1 MEYVQEKMNAKA
13 IQELPLEIVL
23 LGLEFVAFTSKVKIH
38 KTKHVMSENNTFHT
52 GFTHYVHVLFYVF
65 SLYL

>member
-13 IQELPLEIVL
+13 IQALPLEIVL

-38 KTKHVMSENNTFHT
+38 KTEHVHNE
-52 GFTHYVHVLFYVF
+52 
-65 SLYL
+65 